1 MCPSSSVAVGKS
13 SSVKVSPDFTNVFP
27 VPCSSF
33 TPSPF
38 SYVTTTA
45 SSGVGCVG
53 SVGTSSF
60 LLYTNSF
67 WSTSSEEPSANVT
80 VNVPGNVPFAFVVL
94 FDLSVTVA
102 PANKAA
108 SLPSA
113 SCTLSASAAPFFQK
127 SASSVS
133 PTHAARSTPFS
144 PPASVIVSAVVFF
157 VALAVNLK
165 YPCLLRKAGDDS
177 VTILSSGLHVTGPLY
192 PSLNVISFSCG
203 KSLSSNFVSGLTYV
217 FPVVVILATPVAAK
231 NLTSIFLSGRSSS
244 FGASGSVLLGS
255 TVTMCSHTYS
265 H

>member
-1 MCPSSSVAVGKS
+1 M
-13 SSVKVSPDFTNVFP
+13 
-27 VPCSSF
+27 
-33 TPSPF
+33 
-38 SYVTTTA
+38 YVTTTA

-133 PTHAARSTPFS
+133 PTHAARSTPFK
-144 PPASVIVSAVVFF
+144 PPFFLTMSAVLSF

-165 YPCLLRKAGDDS
+165 YPCLLRKAGDDC
-177 VTILSSGLHVTGPLY
+177 VTFLSFGVHVTGPLY

-203 KSLSSNFVSGLTYV
+203 KSVSLNTVSGLTYV
-217 FPVVVILATPVAAK
+217 FPVVFIACTPVDAK
-231 NLTSIFLSGRSSS
+231 NFTSILSLGRSSS

-255 TVTMCSHTYS
+255 TLTICSHTYS
-265 H
+265 HWLSTSNVEPSPNFT